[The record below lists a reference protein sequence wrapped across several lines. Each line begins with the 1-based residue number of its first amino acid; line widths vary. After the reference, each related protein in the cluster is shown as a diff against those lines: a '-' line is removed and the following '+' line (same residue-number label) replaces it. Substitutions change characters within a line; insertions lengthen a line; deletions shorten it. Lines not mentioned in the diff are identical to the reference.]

1 MIQNNSAF
9 IGYKI
14 RFWLYSAE
22 SSDEYFEGNC
32 LGILHEGDSYFY
44 MVAFEAVEN
53 SEVLGIA
60 LDDIKRIKR
69 LRKIKSKLNVV
80 QLKNS
85 NTQTDC

>member
-22 SSDEYFEGNC
+22 CSDEYFEGNC

-44 MVAFEAVEN
+44 MVAFDATEG

-60 LDDIKRIKR
+60 LDDIKQIKR
-69 LRKIKSKLNVV
+69 LRKNKSTLNVV
-80 QLKNS
+80 ELKKS
-85 NTQTDC
+85 DTKTDC

>member
-22 SSDEYFEGNC
+22 CNEEFFEGNC
-32 LGILHEGDSYFY
+32 LGIIHEGETYFY
-44 MVAFEAVEN
+44 MVAFEAEEN

-69 LRKIKSKLNVV
+69 LRKIKSQLTVV
-80 QLKNS
+80 PLKKD
-85 NTQTDC
+85 TIKTDC